1 MSAILWSS
9 SRYMRLKRSHPACN
23 KPTLILTARWIVC
36 ASTNAEFTPLVRR
49 VFMWATYL
57 HGSWT
62 TGTGWDG
69 MRHSILGKSL
79 LSKFKKKHLNRSSK
93 TSSRWHGDPN
103 VRRPPARPRPMGPPS
118 LPIQH
123 TQATEPPQEPAMR
136 TEDTPVID
144 RNIKPD
150 PPPVPHFERTYDIPS
165 YPSAPDPGE
174 AIPSPPQT
182 PSTAPVGQHHLTSYA
197 TPATPI
203 ANTTDQLPPN
213 TGAMVQT
220 LVSACMRLLQAQAD
234 DSKMRLEYLRRREER
249 EEADS
254 RTRMEME
261 KKRQEREVADS
272 ERLLQNAKMKPKSEL
287 ATELLSNPN
296 VDSSVKAAASDY
308 LKKLFA
314 ND

>member
-1 MSAILWSS
+1 
-9 SRYMRLKRSHPACN
+9 
-23 KPTLILTARWIVC
+23 
-36 ASTNAEFTPLVRR
+36 
-49 VFMWATYL
+49 
-57 HGSWT
+57 
-62 TGTGWDG
+62 
-69 MRHSILGKSL
+69 
-79 LSKFKKKHLNRSSK
+79 
-93 TSSRWHGDPN
+93 
-103 VRRPPARPRPMGPPS
+103 MGPPP

-123 TQATEPPQEPAMR
+123 SQANESPQEPALR
-136 TEDTPVID
+136 TEDPPVID
-144 RNIKPD
+144 RTTKPD
-150 PPPVPHFERTYDIPS
+150 PTPVPHFERAYDIS

-197 TPATPI
+197 APPTPV
-203 ANTTDQLPPN
+203 ANTVDQLPSN

-220 LVSACMRLLQAQAD
+220 LVTACMRLLQAQAD

-254 RTRMEME
+254 RLRMEME
-261 KKRQEREVADS
+261 KKRHEREAAES
-272 ERLLQNAKMKPKSEL
+272 ERLQQNAKMKPKSEL

>member
-1 MSAILWSS
+1 MSAISWCS
-9 SRYMRLKRSHPACN
+9 SRYMRLKRLQPACN
-23 KPTLILTARWIVC
+23 RPTSILTARWIVC
-36 ASTNAEFTPLVRR
+36 ASTNAESMPLVRR
-49 VFMWATYL
+49 AFMWATCL

-62 TGTGWDG
+62 TGTAWDG
-69 MRHSILGKSL
+69 MRHSILGKYFL
-79 LSKFKKKHLNRSSK
+79 LNEKKPNRISK

-103 VRRPPARPRPMGPPS
+103 VRRPPARSRPMGPPT

-123 TQATEPPQEPAMR
+123 AQANEPPQEPTLR
-136 TEDTPVID
+136 TEDSPVID
-144 RNIKPD
+144 RTTAD
-150 PPPVPHFERTYDIPS
+150 PPPVPHFERTYDIS

-182 PSTAPVGQHHLTSYA
+182 PSTAPVGQHHLASYA
-197 TPATPI
+197 TPPTPVTS
-203 ANTTDQLPPN
+203 TTDQLPPN
-213 TGAMVQT
+213 SGAMAQT

-234 DSKMRLEYLRRREER
+234 DSKMRLEYLRRREDR

-254 RTRMEME
+254 RLRMEME
-261 KKRQEREVADS
+261 KKRQEREAVDS
-272 ERLLQNAKMKPKSEL
+272 ERLQQNAKMKQKSEL

-296 VDSSVKAAASDY
+296 VDPSVKAAAGDY